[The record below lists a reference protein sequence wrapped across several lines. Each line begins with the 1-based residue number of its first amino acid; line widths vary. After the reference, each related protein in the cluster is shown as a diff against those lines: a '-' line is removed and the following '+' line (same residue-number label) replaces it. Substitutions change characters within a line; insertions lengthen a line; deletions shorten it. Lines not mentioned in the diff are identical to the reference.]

1 MVFELLNLN
10 LPWNLLW
17 KNLVKCINMW
27 HICQL
32 LNILGRNRNIS
43 AQVFMLSHL
52 KQHSFSN
59 FENLCVRVA
68 EIVNISYSIVSSET
82 MDSNDCTQE
91 EKIHIF
97 STFNSWVLQKSA
109 CCLKGLPRDDSTIE
123 HWDYQNKQARPWL
136 LSFIPPKDFQEMH
149 QAIQRK
155 SFAPHFR

>member
-52 KQHSFSN
+52 RQHSFSN

-91 EKIHIF
+91 EKLLILYTNTYIQY
-97 STFNSWVLQKSA
+97 LQFLGTSQI
-109 CCLKGLPRDDSTIE
+109 C
-123 HWDYQNKQARPWL
+123 L
-136 LSFIPPKDFQEMH
+136 LSKRTSKRWFNHWTLRLSE
-149 QAIQRK
+149 
-155 SFAPHFR
+155 

>member
-10 LPWNLLW
+10 LRWNLLW

-52 KQHSFSN
+52 RQHSFSN

-91 EKIHIF
+91 EKILILCINTYF
-97 STFNSWVLQKSA
+97 QYLQVLGTTKI
-109 CCLKGLPRDDSTIE
+109 C
-123 HWDYQNKQARPWL
+123 L
-136 LSFIPPKDFQEMH
+136 LSKRTPKRWFNHWTALRLAE
-149 QAIQRK
+149 
-155 SFAPHFR
+155 